1 MQKKIF
7 KSMTL
12 LVSVTLV
19 IFASLVIYICWSVY
33 RESAFSE
40 LETAALIAA
49 DSSMTPQEISES
61 LSQNEDYS
69 IRVTYI
75 QSDGTV
81 AFDNQE
87 DAEEME
93 NHADREEVKQA
104 LETGS
109 GSSERLSQ
117 TLDKTYCYYAVA
129 YDGGVLRLARTRNSM
144 LSITASVILFIVAA
158 VGVLIVITTIISMR
172 ISDSVMSPIRRLV
185 RRFDLSDE
193 GEGAD
198 EPKEDGRVYE
208 ELVPI
213 FDMADKLLDESHRIV
228 RRLKKEKEKFVLI
241 TENMAEGMILLDSD
255 KTVLS
260 VNRTALELFNPDFDP
275 SLKLTLADFTT
286 DEQLWGLV
294 NQLEGHSSVRG
305 VITLDEH
312 SWRVFANQ
320 TEYAGKYGIVI
331 ILADVTESIKSEQIR
346 RDFSANVSHE
356 LKTPLTTIKGFGEMM
371 EKGIISKEEDV
382 KRYGGTIYRE
392 SARLLSLINDI
403 IRLSEIEDGEA
414 KALFEQVDLLKA
426 ALSCAE
432 ILQVKADESKV
443 EIRVSGESALIMA
456 NKSYINEMILNLMDN
471 SIKYN
476 RAGGWVSAEITA
488 LESKAQ
494 IVIADNGIGISEAD
508 KERVFERFY
517 RVDKSRSKATGGTG
531 LGLSIVKHMVAVHN
545 GELKIES
552 GLGKGTKITIL
563 LPYENEDL
571 DK

>member
-7 KSMTL
+7 RSMTL

-40 LETAALIAA
+40 LETAALIAV

-198 EPKEDGRVYE
+198 EPKEDSRVYE